1 MPQGVAFDIPYPAA
15 VVAAAEI
22 DKAADATLDWARDL
36 GLVRDAAAADRITGW
51 RLTELAARFHPAA
64 RGDDLLLAANLQC
77 FLFLFD
83 DQFDAAP
90 GGPRAAAVAAA
101 RELLA
106 LLHEPPGT
114 RPRHDV
120 PATRAWADVW
130 ARSCAGMTAAWRSR
144 AAQDWAGYLAGV
156 LVEAQPPVLAP
167 PTTVA
172 EHLSLR
178 RPTVGAYPVL
188 DLAERVQGCEL
199 PDVAF
204 HTPLLHRLR
213 TITADV
219 AGLCND
225 VASVEKEE
233 RRGTRRNAVLVL
245 EDSAGLPRAAAVA
258 ETVALVHA
266 LIAELDGLEHLIP
279 DAAAAIGLHAAERA
293 TVDRYVRLALHT
305 LIRGNYDWQ
314 RHTARYHP
322 AAPPAVPDGLG

>member
-1 MPQGVAFDIPYPAA
+1 MPQSVAFDIPYPET
-15 VVAAAEI
+15 VIVAPEV
-22 DKAADATLDWARDL
+22 DKAAVATLDWARDL
-36 GLVRDAAAADRITGW
+36 GLVRDDAAADRIAGW
-51 RLTELAARFHPAA
+51 RLTELAARFNPAA
-64 RGDDLLLAANLQC
+64 HGDDLLLAANLQC

-83 DQFDAAP
+83 DQFDDAP
-90 GGPRAAAVAAA
+90 GGPRAAEVVAA

-114 RPRHDV
+114 RPRHGV

-130 ARSCAGMTAAWRSR
+130 ARSCAGMTAAWRAR

-156 LVEAQPPVLAP
+156 LVEAQPPALAP
-167 PTTVA
+167 PATVA
-172 EHLSLR
+172 EHLALR

-213 TITADV
+213 TIAADV

-233 RRGTRRNAVLVL
+233 RGGIRRNAVLVL
-245 EDSAGLPRAAAVA
+245 EDTTGRPRAGAVG

-266 LIAELDGLEHLIP
+266 LIAELNGLERLLP
-279 DAAAAIGLHAAERA
+279 DAAAAIGLTAAERA

-314 RHTARYHP
+314 RHTARYDP
-322 AAPPAVPDGLG
+322 AAPPLASEGLV